1 MTEAPDW
8 AVAVPAVGVHNAPPR
23 VPGPDLLQ
31 ITWQQMQQV
40 ISGLVNEFL
49 RQVAVALGAIEIFG
63 FKPYQALVEIG
74 EKIEAGVDNFNL
86 LLSAFGLPTMDAVAD
101 LLANQAND
109 FATFLAATGQA
120 TFAALG
126 AALNALIAW
135 LTAIPANLL
144 SGALPTNVTLSG
156 TQLGTLLQYLNSSGQ
171 YAAAQLTGALNT
183 GLTFSGTALS
193 TLLQYLNPS
202 GQFAAAQLTG
212 GINTAVTF
220 GGTALSTLLQYLS
233 SSGQFNAAQLTGGLN
248 SAVTFGG
255 TALSTFFGN
264 INSSG
269 GLLASG
275 LTGAFNG
282 AVTLGGN
289 SFTTLLQYLNSS
301 GQFAAGQLTGA
312 INGGLTLG
320 GVTLSTLVTN
330 INSSGQILAAG
341 ITGAL
346 GTTLTVGGVQLGT
359 LFTNINSSGQ
369 LLGAGITGA
378 LNVAATV
385 AGQTLGTIQANAQGL
400 VQGINNAAAGVT
412 SGASSLLADAQTNLE
427 LLLGAAPRF
436 LQGLGGGVFGQQATE
451 DAYAVAAQARADQA
465 AEQARIRSA
474 FNAVFNVAPTT
485 TGNVNL
491 TIDFSGM
498 ANAANMSGVMSPGNT
513 NMGITSGVAVRQV
526 TTAGDDKEVFPTVT
540 TSDYQVITVTLGS
553 LNNGYA
559 LEIMGRCNSARTTY
573 TCVNIQPGLGGL
585 FNVNLAFYVSGTLT
599 NPTYNSVAL
608 SSGGVLKF
616 ILGDPSSASPYAMQ
630 VLYNGT
636 PIITYTDS
644 SHVSQLGA
652 SYRYVGLRMVG
663 LGSGQKPPSVRAVA
677 YQDNPPP
684 PAAYPFSGRP
694 TASVDAK
701 GRQYASSDCG
711 RIDRDN
717 GGAWENIYLGPL
729 AWATAPP
736 SSGWSAVN
744 QGSTTFA
751 ADRDAMLLTAPSV
764 ASGESYH
771 LWVRSLS
778 PSSNYIA
785 TFYIE
790 PLMQSADVAYVG
802 LALRNSS
809 SGAFI
814 AFECGINTGYLA
826 GSSVIRVSKWN
837 NVTTVNSV
845 YVGRGLSAYAVGGLP
860 CWFRI
865 RDDGS
870 NRYFEMSV
878 NGVDWMTFYSGG
890 RTDFITPNQI
900 GLSVYNGNTGQPV
913 YLRLRSLSG
922 VS

>member
-1 MTEAPDW
+1 MADLTWAPYAISADG
-8 AVAVPAVGVHNAPPR
+8 ANSAIHGPLPR
-23 VPGPDLLQ
+23 AGGELSFPF
-31 ITWQQMQQV
+31 TWQQLQQIV
-40 ISGLVNEFL
+40 ANLVNEFL

-63 FKPYQALVEIG
+63 FKPYEALVEIG
-74 EKIEAGVDNFNL
+74 EKIQAGVDNFNIL
-86 LLSAFGLPTMDAVAD
+86 LTAFGLPTVNDVAT
-101 LLANQAND
+101 LLSNQAND

-126 AALNALIAW
+126 AALQALIDF

-144 SGALPTNVTLSG
+144 SGAMPTTVTLSG
-156 TQLGTLLQYLNSSGQ
+156 TQLGTLLQYINSSGQ
-171 YAAAQLTGALNT
+171 FAAAQLTGALNS

-193 TLLQYLNPS
+193 VLLQYLNSS
-202 GQFAAAQLTG
+202 GQFSAAQLTG

-220 GGTALSTLLQYLS
+220 GGT
-233 SSGQFNAAQLTGGLN
+233 QLG
-248 SAVTFGG
+248 
-255 TALSTFFGN
+255 
-264 INSSG
+264 
-269 GLLASG
+269 
-275 LTGAFNG
+275 
-282 AVTLGGN
+282 
-289 SFTTLLQYLNSS
+289 TLLQYLNSS

-312 INGGLTLG
+312 INGSLTLG

-346 GTTLTVGGVQLGT
+346 GTGLTVGGVTLST
-359 LFTNINSSGQ
+359 LFTNINSAGQ
-369 LLGAGITGA
+369 LLGPGITGA
-378 LNVAATV
+378 INTAATV
-385 AGQTLGTIQANAQGL
+385 AGQTIGTIQANAQGL

-412 SGASSLLADAQTNLE
+412 SGASSLLADATTNLG
-427 LLLGAAPRF
+427 LLLGAAPQF
-436 LQGLGGGVFGQQATE
+436 LQGLGAGVFGQQATN
-451 DAYAVAAQARADQA
+451 DAYAAAAQARADQA

-498 ANAANMSGVMSPGNT
+498 ANASNMSGVMSPGNT

-573 TCVNIQPGLGGL
+573 TCINIQPGLGGL

-652 SYRYVGLRMVG
+652 SYRYVGLRMIG
-663 LGSGQKPPSVRAVA
+663 LSGQKPPSVRAVA
-677 YQDNPPP
+677 YQDNPPA
-684 PAAYPFSGRP
+684 PAAYPFGGRP
-694 TASVDAK
+694 AADVDAK

-717 GGAWENIYLGPL
+717 GGAWENIYLGPK
-729 AWATAPP
+729 AFATEPP
-736 SSGWSAVN
+736 SSGWSTTTL
-744 QGSTTFA
+744 GSATVG
-751 ADRDAMLLTAPSV
+751 ADRDGRLFTIPSSALTWRI
-764 ASGESYH
+764 EYQT
-771 LWVRSLS
+771 LS
-778 PSSNYIA
+778 PASNYTVTTYLETAFMSGDYSFGGIVLMESSTGKFI
-785 TFYIE
+785 TFG
-790 PLMQSADVAYVG
+790 PGV
-802 LALRNSS
+802 S
-809 SGAFI
+809 SGLGYFNLAVNKW
-814 AFECGINTGYLA
+814 ANT
-826 GSSVIRVSKWN
+826 
-837 NVTTVNSV
+837 TTFSAANATLTIPVN
-845 YVGRGLSAYAVGGLP
+845 LSAIPHWL
-860 CWFRI
+860 RI
-865 RDDGS
+865 RDDGT
-870 NRYFEMSV
+870 NHYFDYSFS
-878 NGVDWMTFYSGG
+878 GVDWVTAATVG
-890 RTDFITPNQI
+890 RTAFITANRI
-900 GLSVYNGNTGQPV
+900 GWGGACSNGSTAI
-913 YLRLRSLSG
+913 LRNRSWEIS
-922 VS
+922 

>member
-1 MTEAPDW
+1 MTVAPDW
-8 AVAVPAVGVHNAPPR
+8 ALAVPTPGIHNAPAQIGGP
-23 VPGPDLLQ
+23 PGAPIPLQ
-31 ITWQQMQQV
+31 QLGATMQFFIDVFVGKIAIAFGGIEILGWHPFQFLADWGQARIDQANANYILASTADGKAQDALDFIAAMVDGILGTGHTVGDFVDWLQDTSTNAATSISQWNSV
-40 ISGLVNEFL
+40 ISGLAVGDFSGLVAFFEGIPTDIAAAAADGAAALDKLVNVS
-49 RQVAVALGAIEIFG
+49 VAGIYDAAAGFGNLATSLLKNLTPTGGNIGQFDASGLAGALG
-63 FKPYQALVEIG
+63 
-74 EKIEAGVDNFNL
+74 
-86 LLSAFGLPTMDAVAD
+86 
-101 LLANQAND
+101 
-109 FATFLAATGQA
+109 
-120 TFAALG
+120 
-126 AALNALIAW
+126 
-135 LTAIPANLL
+135 
-144 SGALPTNVTLSG
+144 
-156 TQLGTLLQYLNSSGQ
+156 GTL
-171 YAAAQLTGALNT
+171 
-183 GLTFSGTALS
+183 
-193 TLLQYLNPS
+193 
-202 GQFAAAQLTG
+202 
-212 GINTAVTF
+212 
-220 GGTALSTLLQYLS
+220 
-233 SSGQFNAAQLTGGLN
+233 
-248 SAVTFGG
+248 TFGG

-346 GTTLTVGGVQLGT
+346 GTGLTVGGVTLST

-385 AGQTLGTIQANAQGL
+385 SGQTLGTIQANAQGL

-412 SGASSLLADAQTNLE
+412 SGASSLLADAQTNLG
-427 LLLGAAPRF
+427 LLLGAAPQF
-436 LQGLGGGVFGQQATE
+436 LQGLGAGVFGQQATE
-451 DAYAVAAQARADQA
+451 DAYAAAAQARSDQA
-465 AEQARIRSA
+465 AEQARIRSE
-474 FNAVFNVAPTT
+474 FNKVFNVAPTT

-498 ANAANMSGVMSPGNT
+498 TNAANMSGVMSPGNT

-585 FNVNLAFYVSGTLT
+585 FNVNLACYVSGTLT
-599 NPTYNSVAL
+599 NFTYNAIAL

-616 ILGDPSSASPYAMQ
+616 ILGDPSSASLYAMQ

-663 LGSGQKPPSVRAVA
+663 LGSGQKPPAVRAVS

-684 PAAYPFSGRP
+684 PAAYPFGGRP
-694 TASVDAK
+694 AASVDAK

-717 GGAWENIYLGPL
+717 GGAWENIYLGPK
-729 AWATAPP
+729 AWATQPP
-736 SSGWSAVN
+736 TAGWTAVN
-744 QGSTTFA
+744 AGSSSFT
-751 ADRDAMLLTAPSV
+751 ADADAMLLTRPNGAGTDLNLYV
-764 ASGESYH
+764 QT
-771 LWVRSLS
+771 LS
-778 PSSNYIA
+778 PTSNYTK
-785 TFYIE
+785 TFYLEFAAAGATTWEMGILLRRSATGAIVTFGLGVITAINGTSY
-790 PLMQSADVAYVG
+790 LMRSVKWTNATTASAAYTTAG
-802 LALRNSS
+802 GSFL
-809 SGAFI
+809 SGPAP
-814 AFECGINTGYLA
+814 NWY
-826 GSSVIRVSKWN
+826 
-837 NVTTVNSV
+837 
-845 YVGRGLSAYAVGGLP
+845 
-860 CWFRI
+860 RI
-865 RDDGS
+865 RDDGT
-870 NRYFEMSV
+870 NRYCEYSH
-878 NGVDWMTFYSGG
+878 NGVDWITLHSVG
-890 RTDFITPNQI
+890 RTDFLGAAPDQI
-900 GLSVYNGNTGQPV
+900 GVFAYNQSTGQAV
-913 YLRLRSLSG
+913 MLRLRSFS
-922 VS
+922 